1 MDRVWKKLG
10 SRSMETRY
18 SMKGSLLVMY
28 VQTFV
33 LLLCVALMK
42 VA

>member
-1 MDRVWKKLG
+1 MG

-18 SMKGSLLVMY
+18 SVKGSLLVMY
-28 VQTFV
+28 VQMFV
-33 LLLCVALMK
+33 LLLCVALTK

>member
-1 MDRVWKKLG
+1 MG

-18 SMKGSLLVMY
+18 SVRGSLLAMY
-28 VQTFV
+28 VQAFI
-33 LLLCVALMK
+33 LLLCVAMK

>member
-1 MDRVWKKLG
+1 LG

-18 SMKGSLLVMY
+18 SVKGSLLVMY
-28 VQTFV
+28 VQAFV
-33 LLLCVALMK
+33 LLLCVALTK